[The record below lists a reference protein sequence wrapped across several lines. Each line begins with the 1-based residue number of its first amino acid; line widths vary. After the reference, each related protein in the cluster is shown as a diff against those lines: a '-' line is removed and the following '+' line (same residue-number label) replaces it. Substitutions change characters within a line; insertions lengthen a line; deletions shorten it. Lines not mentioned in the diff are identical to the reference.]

1 MEMKEDKNVVINIY
15 GGTQQIL
22 PNATQAVQHFYGADI
37 SRDVFREGALS
48 RQELSPEAKRLSAY
62 INNVEELGVYLTR
75 LSGCTTASELA
86 LVVVSMVENRTGV
99 SKELWYVRA
108 LSGYSCRLLR
118 GLRAAGL
125 LITSVPV
132 SMTHGR
138 EDLKKYL
145 R

>member
-62 INNVEELGVYLTR
+62 INNVEGLGVYLTR

-99 SKELWYVRA
+99 SKELMVRE
-108 LSGYSCRLLR
+108 SFIRLLLPLAP
-118 GLRAAGL
+118 G
-125 LITSVPV
+125 ITSGRSIDNIRARINDAWARRPKKV
-132 SMTHGR
+132 S
-138 EDLKKYL
+138 
-145 R
+145 

>member
-15 GGTQQIL
+15 GCTQQIL

-99 SKELWYVRA
+99 SKELMVRE
-108 LSGYSCRLLR
+108 SFIRLLLPLAP
-118 GLRAAGL
+118 G
-125 LITSVPV
+125 ITSGRSIDNIRARINDAWARRPKKV
-132 SMTHGR
+132 S
-138 EDLKKYL
+138 
-145 R
+145 

>member
-99 SKELWYVRA
+99 SKELMVRE
-108 LSGYSCRLLR
+108 SFIRLLLPLTP
-118 GLRAAGL
+118 G
-125 LITSVPV
+125 ITSGRSIDNIRARINDAWARRPKKV
-132 SMTHGR
+132 S
-138 EDLKKYL
+138 
-145 R
+145 

>member
-62 INNVEELGVYLTR
+62 INNGEELGVYLTR
-75 LSGCTTASELA
+75 LSGCITASELA

-99 SKELWYVRA
+99 SKELMVRE
-108 LSGYSCRLLR
+108 SFIRLLLPLTP
-118 GLRAAGL
+118 G
-125 LITSVPV
+125 ITSGRSIDNIRARINDAWARRPKKV
-132 SMTHGR
+132 S
-138 EDLKKYL
+138 
-145 R
+145 

>member
-22 PNATQAVQHFYGADI
+22 PNATQAVQHFYGAEI

-75 LSGCTTASELA
+75 LSGCITASELA

-99 SKELWYVRA
+99 SKELMVRE
-108 LSGYSCRLLR
+108 SFIRLLLPLTP
-118 GLRAAGL
+118 G
-125 LITSVPV
+125 ITSGRSIDNIRARINDAWARRPKKV
-132 SMTHGR
+132 S
-138 EDLKKYL
+138 
-145 R
+145 

>member
-75 LSGCTTASELA
+75 LSGCITASELA

-99 SKELWYVRA
+99 SKELMVRE
-108 LSGYSCRLLR
+108 SFIRLLLPLTP
-118 GLRAAGL
+118 G
-125 LITSVPV
+125 ITSGRSSDNIRARINDAWARRPKKV
-132 SMTHGR
+132 S
-138 EDLKKYL
+138 
-145 R
+145 

>member
-48 RQELSPEAKRLSAY
+48 RQDLSPEAKRLSAY

-75 LSGCTTASELA
+75 LSGCITASELA

-99 SKELWYVRA
+99 SKELMVRE
-108 LSGYSCRLLR
+108 SFIRLLLPLTP
-118 GLRAAGL
+118 G
-125 LITSVPV
+125 ITSGRSIDNIRARINDAWARRPKKV
-132 SMTHGR
+132 S
-138 EDLKKYL
+138 
-145 R
+145 

>member
-48 RQELSPEAKRLSAY
+48 RQELSPEAKRLSSY

-75 LSGCTTASELA
+75 LSGCITASELA

-99 SKELWYVRA
+99 SKELMVRE
-108 LSGYSCRLLR
+108 SFIRLLLPLTP
-118 GLRAAGL
+118 G
-125 LITSVPV
+125 ITSGRSIDNIRARINDAWARRPKKV
-132 SMTHGR
+132 S
-138 EDLKKYL
+138 
-145 R
+145 

>member
-1 MEMKEDKNVVINIY
+1 MEMKEDKNVVINVY

-75 LSGCTTASELA
+75 LSGCITASELA

-99 SKELWYVRA
+99 SKELMVRE
-108 LSGYSCRLLR
+108 SFIRLLLPLTP
-118 GLRAAGL
+118 G
-125 LITSVPV
+125 ITSGRSIDNIRARINDAWARRPKKV
-132 SMTHGR
+132 S
-138 EDLKKYL
+138 
-145 R
+145 

>member
-75 LSGCTTASELA
+75 LSGCITASELA

-99 SKELWYVRA
+99 SKELMVRE
-108 LSGYSCRLLR
+108 SFIRLILPLTP
-118 GLRAAGL
+118 G
-125 LITSVPV
+125 ITSGRSIDNIRARINDAWARRPKKV
-132 SMTHGR
+132 S
-138 EDLKKYL
+138 
-145 R
+145 

>member
-1 MEMKEDKNVVINIY
+1 MEMKAAKNVVINIY

-75 LSGCTTASELA
+75 LSGCITASELA

-99 SKELWYVRA
+99 SKELMVRE
-108 LSGYSCRLLR
+108 SFIRLLLPLTP
-118 GLRAAGL
+118 G
-125 LITSVPV
+125 ITSGRSIDNIRARINDAWARRPKKV
-132 SMTHGR
+132 S
-138 EDLKKYL
+138 
-145 R
+145 

>member
-75 LSGCTTASELA
+75 LSGCITASELA

-99 SKELWYVRA
+99 SKELMVRE
-108 LSGYSCRLLR
+108 SFIRLLLPLAP
-118 GLRAAGL
+118 G
-125 LITSVPV
+125 ITSGRSIDNIRARINDAWARRPKKV
-132 SMTHGR
+132 S
-138 EDLKKYL
+138 
-145 R
+145 

>member
-99 SKELWYVRA
+99 SKELMVRE
-108 LSGYSCRLLR
+108 SFIRLLLPLAP
-118 GLRAAGL
+118 G
-125 LITSVPV
+125 ITSGRSIDNIRARINDAWARRPKKV
-132 SMTHGR
+132 S
-138 EDLKKYL
+138 
-145 R
+145 

>member
-75 LSGCTTASELA
+75 LSGCITASELA

-99 SKELWYVRA
+99 SKELMVRE
-108 LSGYSCRLLR
+108 SFIRLLLPLTP
-118 GLRAAGL
+118 G
-125 LITSVPV
+125 ITSGRSIDNIRARINDAWARRPKKV
-132 SMTHGR
+132 S
-138 EDLKKYL
+138 
-145 R
+145 

>member
-48 RQELSPEAKRLSAY
+48 RQELSLEAKRLSAY

-99 SKELWYVRA
+99 SKELMVRE
-108 LSGYSCRLLR
+108 SFIRLLLPLTP
-118 GLRAAGL
+118 G
-125 LITSVPV
+125 ITSGRSIDNIRARINDAWARRPKKV
-132 SMTHGR
+132 S
-138 EDLKKYL
+138 
-145 R
+145 